1 MNDNVKKYLI
11 KIIIRFLKENKL
23 YKPSYMKS
31 DVNSIEDIFNFK
43 NISLNKDVLIEIES
57 LLLLTTTTMYE
68 INTLHKMNL
77 RTNEI
82 VRKYYDFIFNI
93 IGNEYRKENIFIT
106 FLKSNK
112 TIYNVFFNNISKQ
125 SWEFVN
131 KMKKNVNLPTNVEY
145 LILLNLMV
153 NEEKW
158 NDNIRYYA
166 NKIFTPINEK
176 WITYYNSYV
185 NNIKIKQNNI

>member
-11 KIIIRFLKENKL
+11 KIVIRFLKEKKL

-31 DVNSIEDIFNFK
+31 NIKSIEDIFKLK
-43 NISLNKDVLIEIES
+43 NISNQNVLIEIES
-57 LLLLTTTTMYE
+57 LLLLTTTKMYE
-68 INTLHKMNL
+68 IHTLEKMNL
-77 RTNEI
+77 RTNET

-112 TIYNVFFNNISKQ
+112 KIYNVFFNNISKQ

-131 KMKKNVNLPTNVEY
+131 KMKKGTNLPTNMEY

-153 NEEKW
+153 NEESW
-158 NDNIRYYA
+158 NADA
-166 NKIFTPINEK
+166 NKIFTSINEK
-176 WITYYNSYV
+176 WITYYNAYV
-185 NNIKIKQNNI
+185 NNIQNI

>member
-11 KIIIRFLKENKL
+11 KIVIRFLKENKL
-23 YKPSYMKS
+23 YKPSYIKS
-31 DVNSIEDIFNFK
+31 NVNSIEDIFNFK
-43 NISLNKDVLIEIES
+43 NISLNPDVLIEIES

-93 IGNEYRKENIFIT
+93 IGNEYRKENVFIT
-106 FLKSNK
+106 FLNSNK
-112 TIYNVFFNNISKQ
+112 KIYNVFFNNISKQ

-131 KMKKNVNLPTNVEY
+131 KMKKSTNLPTNMEY

-158 NDNIRYYA
+158 NADIRYYA
-166 NKIFTPINEK
+166 NKIFTSINEK
-176 WITYYNSYV
+176 WITYYKSYV
-185 NNIKIKQNNI
+185 NNIQIKQNNI

>member
-23 YKPSYMKS
+23 YKPSYIRLNI
-31 DVNSIEDIFNFK
+31 NSIEDVFNFK
-43 NISLNKDVLIEIES
+43 NISLDQNVLIDIES

-93 IGNEYRKENIFIT
+93 IGNEYRKENIFMT
-106 FLKSNK
+106 FLNSNK
-112 TIYNVFFNNISKQ
+112 TICNVFFNNISNQ

-131 KMKKNVNLPTNVEY
+131 KMKKSTNLPTNVEY
-145 LILLNLMV
+145 LIILSLMV

-158 NDNIRYYA
+158 NA
-166 NKIFTPINEK
+166 NKIFTSINEK
-176 WITYYNSYV
+176 WITYYKSYV
-185 NNIKIKQNNI
+185 NNIQIKQNNI

>member
-11 KIIIRFLKENKL
+11 KIVIRFLKEKKL

-31 DVNSIEDIFNFK
+31 NIKSIEDIFKLK
-43 NISLNKDVLIEIES
+43 NISNQNVLIEIES
-57 LLLLTTTTMYE
+57 LLLLTTTKMYE
-68 INTLHKMNL
+68 IHTLEKMNL
-77 RTNEI
+77 RTNET

-112 TIYNVFFNNISKQ
+112 KIYNVFFNNISKQ

-131 KMKKNVNLPTNVEY
+131 KMKKSTNLPTNMEY

-158 NDNIRYYA
+158 NADIRYYA
-166 NKIFTPINEK
+166 NKIFTSINEK
-176 WITYYNSYV
+176 WKTYYKSYV
-185 NNIKIKQNNI
+185 NNIQIKQNNI

>member
-23 YKPSYMKS
+23 YKPSYIRLNI
-31 DVNSIEDIFNFK
+31 NSIEDVFNFK
-43 NISLNKDVLIEIES
+43 NISLDQNVLIDIES
-57 LLLLTTTTMYE
+57 LLLLTTTAMYE

-93 IGNEYRKENIFIT
+93 IGNEYRKENIFMT
-106 FLKSNK
+106 FLNSNK
-112 TIYNVFFNNISKQ
+112 KICNVFFNNISNQ

-131 KMKKNVNLPTNVEY
+131 KMKKNANLPTNMEY

-153 NEEKW
+153 NEERW
-158 NDNIRYYA
+158 NADIRYYA
-166 NKIFTPINEK
+166 NKIFTSINEK
-176 WITYYNSYV
+176 WKTYYKSYV
-185 NNIKIKQNNI
+185 NNIQIKQNNI

>member
-23 YKPSYMKS
+23 YKPSYIKAN
-31 DVNSIEDIFNFK
+31 VNSIEDIFNFK
-43 NISLNKDVLIEIES
+43 NISLDPDVLIEIES

-68 INTLHKMNL
+68 INTLYDMNL

-82 VRKYYDFIFNI
+82 VKKYYDFIFNI
-93 IGNEYRKENIFIT
+93 IGNEYRKENVFIT

-131 KMKKNVNLPTNVEY
+131 KMKKSTNLPTNMEY
-145 LILLNLMV
+145 LILLNMMV
-153 NEEKW
+153 NEERW
-158 NDNIRYYA
+158 NADVRYYN
-166 NKIFTPINEK
+166 NKIFTSINEK
-176 WITYYNSYV
+176 WIIYYNAYV
-185 NNIKIKQNNI
+185 NNIKIK

>member
-31 DVNSIEDIFNFK
+31 DINSIEDIFNFK
-43 NISLNKDVLIEIES
+43 NISLNQDVLIEIES

-106 FLKSNK
+106 FLNSNK

-131 KMKKNVNLPTNVEY
+131 KMKKSTNLPTNMEY

-158 NDNIRYYA
+158 NADIRYYA
-166 NKIFTPINEK
+166 NKIFTSINEK
-176 WITYYNSYV
+176 WITYYKSYV
-185 NNIKIKQNNI
+185 NNMQIKQNNI